1 MIYWQLF
8 LAFFIPNIVG
18 YGGGPAIIPLIENE
32 VVGTYGWMTHQ
43 QFAETLALGNALPSP
58 IATKMA
64 GYIGY
69 AIAGVGGGRCAGHRW
84 PFATAD
90 DCGAGH
96 TVPLPQLDQG
106 QVDEPVGQARGDGA
120 DGWADLEF
128 PAGRRRYLW
137 LVAHPDHWRSG
148 SAAAAEDP
156 CPSCTGGVPWPRL
169 WRAIAGLSPA
179 FRFIHP

>member
-43 QFAETLALGNALPSP
+43 GFAETLALGNALPSP

-69 AIAGVGGGRCAGHRW
+69 RVGGVLGAHLSGAGPRV
-84 PFATAD
+84 TR
-90 DCGAGH
+90 CGASRNRA
-96 TVPLPQLDQG
+96 
-106 QVDEPVGQARGDGA
+106 VDGTRPAVTDARA
-120 DGWADLEF
+120 
-128 PAGRRRYLW
+128 
-137 LVAHPDHWRSG
+137 S
-148 SAAAAEDP
+148 
-156 CPSCTGGVPWPRL
+156 GGVNEPRSPPRL
-169 WRAIAGLSPA
+169 TSLGCCSDEVGALFTCNSADWR
-179 FRFIHP
+179 